1 MYLLLNEKHL
11 YECNKHYVA
20 NINTMH
26 IGSGTTILA
35 NSFEDYREVLMRTY
49 LKEAPLESFS
59 CVRGHKVWSAIQHL
73 H

>member
-49 LKEAPLESFS
+49 EYL
-59 CVRGHKVWSAIQHL
+59 RT
-73 H
+73 